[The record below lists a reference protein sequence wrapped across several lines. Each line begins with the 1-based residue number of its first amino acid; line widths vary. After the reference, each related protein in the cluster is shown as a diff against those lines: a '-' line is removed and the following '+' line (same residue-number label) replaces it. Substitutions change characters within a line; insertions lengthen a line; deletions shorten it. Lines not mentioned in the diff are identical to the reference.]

1 MPLAKR
7 MMSPFA
13 VSRSRLFPTAL
24 TSPYDVKSEG
34 KKMLPLPLALIAVKI
49 LSSILAIALH
59 LSQNYKLFATI
70 PRLVYNMRHQLTLLA
85 EMLYAKWT

>member
-24 TSPYDVKSEG
+24 TSPYDVKIGRKEDASSSFAFNSCQNTVFYTCHCITFVAKLQIICDKSEG
-34 KKMLPLPLALIAVKI
+34 CVEYEALFNVD
-49 LSSILAIALH
+49 
-59 LSQNYKLFATI
+59 Y
-70 PRLVYNMRHQLTLLA
+70 
-85 EMLYAKWT
+85 